1 MIEATIANPDYKNIG
16 YQKKLLSFKSFK
28 AGTIKV
34 VYSRSENFYII
45 ISVIWGKEKIIMK
58 ITYDPKIDAMYI
70 KFQDGVLRPIKK

>member
-1 MIEATIANPDYKNIG
+1 MKIILTDHAKERMALRKITKKMIEATIANPDHKDIG

-45 ISVIWGKEKIIMK
+45 ISVIWEK
-58 ITYDPKIDAMYI
+58 
-70 KFQDGVLRPIKK
+70 KK